1 MVEHGIV
8 GPCRGFESHRHP
20 IIRNQREVHVRTYT
34 VREAAGKLK
43 LGRSTVTHL
52 CKENRIK
59 AHQEHP
65 RGHYVIS
72 ANALREFRED
82 LKTNP
87 MGKSRGN
94 AKRKVRA
101 ATPVRVVETK
111 TEVSD
116 ALVVVRKVRDKLSN
130 QLDTL
135 CKIETLL
142 TELSQ

>member
-1 MVEHGIV
+1 M
-8 GPCRGFESHRHP
+8 
-20 IIRNQREVHVRTYT
+20 RTYT

-87 MGKSRGN
+87 MGKRRGN
-94 AKRKVRA
+94 R
-101 ATPVRVVETK
+101 
-111 TEVSD
+111 
-116 ALVVVRKVRDKLSN
+116 VRKVRTAGPVVEIRDTTPKGDVREAITVIRKVKTTLSGK
-130 QLDTL
+130 LDTL
-135 CKIETLL
+135 CKIESLL
-142 TELSQ
+142 VELGE